1 MNRLTDT
8 KSSLQESL
16 NLLATKPNMRP
27 FLFRTRFE
35 RTMVRLLAYTDET
48 PQPQLP
54 ALAEHSLNTIRAIV
68 LLDILQKNFVF
79 YLTIAFCRI
88 ILLPKIPTG
97 GI

>member
-48 PQPQLP
+48 QLPQLH
-54 ALAEHSLNTIRAIV
+54 ALAEHSLNKIRAIV
-68 LLDILQKNFVF
+68 DKSNTTATGELYSHSLLIDDIQTMMR
-79 YLTIAFCRI
+79 YIA
-88 ILLPKIPTG
+88 
-97 GI
+97 